1 MSPVEPAAASE
12 ASGDPAADPSGDP
25 GPAAQ
30 PAAGTAPDT
39 ASDTA
44 QWYRHFGTTD
54 ALASSPCYAAWAVG
68 IAGDAE
74 LIRRI
79 DQWPHNKR
87 QPLLILAAARFLGAQ
102 VSPYPDFRKF
112 LDSHWAAVSEI
123 VLSRSTQT
131 NEAGR
136 CATLLPSLAQISAM
150 EGRPLALIEVGA
162 SAGLALFPDR
172 YGYEFVDAGAGGPDE
187 PGSGLAADARTTRLV
202 PDGAQPGT
210 FPVLRCVTSGP
221 VPLPAEIPRVVW
233 RAGIDLNPLD
243 VRNPDDVAW
252 LEALVWPEQE
262 FRLERLRQAIAIARE
277 RPPLLVAGDLNEK
290 LVALAER
297 APADAVLVV
306 FHSAVMAYLDAGGR
320 ARFRRTMA
328 DLAAE
333 RGCHWLS
340 NEGHMVVAQADGS
353 SVVPEMDDARLRGRF
368 LLLQDGQPAAIT
380 GPHGQSLEW
389 L

>member
-1 MSPVEPAAASE
+1 MSGEPATDSA
-12 ASGDPAADPSGDP
+12 
-25 GPAAQ
+25 
-30 PAAGTAPDT
+30 
-39 ASDTA
+39 TA
-44 QWYRHFGTTD
+44 QWYRHFGTID
-54 ALASSPCYAAWAVG
+54 APGSSPCYAEWTVG

-79 DQWPHNKR
+79 DQWPHHKR

-102 VSPYPDFRKF
+102 ISPYRDFRNF
-112 LDSHWAAVSEI
+112 LDQHWAAVSEI

-136 CATLLPSLAQISAM
+136 CATLLPSLAQISAA
-150 EGRPLALIEVGA
+150 ESRPLALIEVGA
-162 SAGLALFPDR
+162 SAGLALFPDH
-172 YGYEFVDAGAGGPDE
+172 YGYEYVPEAE
-187 PGSGLAADARTTRLV
+187 DARTTLV
-202 PDGAQPGT
+202 PAGAQPGT
-210 FPVLRCVTSGP
+210 YPVLRCVTSGP
-221 VPLPAEIPRVVW
+221 VPLPAALPQVLW

-277 RPPLLVAGDLNEK
+277 HPPLLVAGDLNEQ
-290 LVALAER
+290 LAALAAR
-297 APADAVLVV
+297 APEDAALVV
-306 FHSAVMAYLDAGGR
+306 FHSAVTAYLDAGGR

-333 RGCHWLS
+333 RAATGS
-340 NEGHMVVAQADGS
+340 RTKGHTVLAQADGS
-353 SVVPEMDDARLRGRF
+353 TVVPEMDDTRLGGRF
-368 LLLQDGQPAAIT
+368 QLLQDGQPAAIA

>member
-1 MSPVEPAAASE
+1 
-12 ASGDPAADPSGDP
+12 
-25 GPAAQ
+25 
-30 PAAGTAPDT
+30 
-39 ASDTA
+39 
-44 QWYRHFGTTD
+44 
-54 ALASSPCYAAWAVG
+54 VG
-68 IAGDAE
+68 IADDAE

-79 DQWPHNKR
+79 DLWPHNKR

-102 VSPYPDFRKF
+102 ISPYRDFRRF
-112 LDSHWAAVSEI
+112 LDDHWAKVSEI
-123 VLSRSTQT
+123 VLSRATQT

-136 CATLLPSLAQISAM
+136 CATLLPSLAQIAAA

-162 SAGLALFPDR
+162 SAGLALYPDC
-172 YGYEFVDAGAGGPDE
+172 YGYEFVPALPDEGIANEGAGGGREAD
-187 PGSGLAADARTTRLV
+187 GSDARTTRLV
-202 PDGAQPGT
+202 PRGARPGT

-221 VPLPAEIPRVVW
+221 VPLPAELPPVVW

-262 FRLERLRQAIAIARE
+262 FRRERLRQAIAIARE
-277 RPPLLVAGDLNEK
+277 RPPLLVAGDLNEQ
-290 LVALAER
+290 LIALADQ
-297 APADAVLVV
+297 APADATLVV
-306 FHSAVMAYLDAGGR
+306 FHSAVMAYLDAVSR
-320 ARFRRTMA
+320 SRFRRTMS

-340 NEGHMVVAQADGS
+340 NEGHTVLAQADGS
-353 SVVPEMDDARLRGRF
+353 NVVPEMDDARLRGRF
-368 LLLQDGQPAAIT
+368 LLLHDGEPAAIT

>member
-1 MSPVEPAAASE
+1 MSAAEHVGASGEPARS
-12 ASGDPAADPSGDP
+12 SGTDSGTEP
-25 GPAAQ
+25 GTDS
-30 PAAGTAPDT
+30 G
-39 ASDTA
+39 TA
-44 QWYRHFGTTD
+44 QWYRHFGTFD
-54 ALASSPCYAAWAVG
+54 APGSSPCYAEWAVG

-79 DQWPHNKR
+79 DLWPHNKR
-87 QPLLILAAARFLGAQ
+87 QPLLLLAAARFLGAQ
-102 VSPYPDFRKF
+102 ISPYPDFRNF
-112 LDSHWAAVSEI
+112 LDGHWAAVSDI
-123 VLSRSTQT
+123 VLSRATQT

-136 CATLLPSLAQISAM
+136 CTTLLPSLAQISAT

-172 YGYEFVDAGAGGPDE
+172 YGYEYVAE
-187 PGSGLAADARTTRLV
+187 AAEARTTRLD
-202 PDGAQPGT
+202 PAGARPGT
-210 FPVLRCVTSGP
+210 YPVLRCVTSGP
-221 VPLPAEIPRVVW
+221 VPLPAALPQVVW

-243 VRNPDDVAW
+243 VRNRDDVAW

-277 RPPLLVAGDLNEK
+277 DPPLLVSGDLNEQ
-290 LVALAER
+290 LVGLAAR
-297 APADAVLVV
+297 APEDAALVV
-306 FHSAVMAYLDAGGR
+306 FHSAVMAYLDGAGR
-320 ARFRRTMA
+320 TRFRRTMA

-340 NEGHMVVAQADGS
+340 NEGHTVLAQADGS

-368 LLLQDGQPAAIT
+368 LLLQDGEPAAIA